1 MIKSSSIISD
11 FIYSD
16 RLFFYHLVH
25 INLSLYLSSTLFT
38 SKYFRSPSIISSLH
52 IFLFNFFRTLLQCPF
67 TSFWLSYSVS
77 HSNFQSSYFFDL
89 YSLSLS
95 LFPVFPWYVTLPSS
109 LLFHIDICNNIILSF
124 WLPAI
129 EFLHPIF
136 CHSIFCLRRWKS
148 ITLFF

>member
-77 HSNFQSSYFFDL
+77 HSNFQSSYFFYL
-89 YSLSLS
+89 YSRSLSLPRFSVVCHTPFISPFPYRYLQQHHLVLLTSNNRISPSYFIS
-95 LFPVFPWYVTLPSS
+95 L
-109 LLFHIDICNNIILSF
+109 H
-124 WLPAI
+124 
-129 EFLHPIF
+129 
-136 CHSIFCLRRWKS
+136 FCLPRWKS